1 MRLIKNTENSE
12 DLKALTN
19 NDNDIVNIQLFGV
32 ALYILPSVK

>member
-32 ALYILPSVK
+32 TLYILPSER